1 MGQLRKGVGD
11 LRGPVDGQR
20 AKVAVLRGESEK
32 LVRMCKR
39 RDDQIYNL
47 KHEIGEMHVSYKMV
61 VEAQILERCKH
72 G

>member
-1 MGQLRKGVGD
+1 MGELRKGVGD

-20 AKVAVLRGESEK
+20 AKVTLLRGESEK

-39 RDDQIYNL
+39 RDDQMVNL
-47 KHEIGEMHVSYKMV
+47 KHEIVEMHVSYQEV
-61 VEAQILERCKH
+61 VEVQLERCKR